1 MGRHGDP
8 GGATDGAL
16 AGAGCVPDT
25 RCCAGC
31 CAAATAAA
39 IASAPAGG
47 VWMRTGGGEG
57 DELCCASAATFVF
70 ELGAGGTAPVAVDAL
85 GFATGGFDG
94 SFSFGASG
102 RGAAGMAALLLFALL
117 FTLGVLPAAL
127 GITLGCTA
135 WRPRIGTPATFGRE
149 DCAAGGIDFAL
160 DGAGIG
166 GARGG
171 RGAG

>member
-1 MGRHGDP
+1 
-8 GGATDGAL
+8 
-16 AGAGCVPDT
+16 
-25 RCCAGC
+25 
-31 CAAATAAA
+31 
-39 IASAPAGG
+39 
-47 VWMRTGGGEG
+47 MRTGGGDG
-57 DELCCASAATFVF
+57 DDDAVCCASAATFVF
-70 ELGAGGTAPVAVDAL
+70 ELGAGGTPAPEDAL

-102 RGAAGMAALLLFALL
+102 RGAAGMDALLLFA
-117 FTLGVLPAAL
+117 FDVTLGVLPAAL

-135 WRPRIGTPATFGRE
+135 WRPRIGTPATWGRE

-160 DGAGIG
+160 DGAGTG